1 MFMVSRKAQHHEPQN
16 EEYISMI
23 WQLLTAP
30 LDGLVWIAE
39 QIEER
44 ATEELEQQENLQ
56 KRLTTLQLKF
66 DLGDISEEDF
76 VVQEQ
81 EILEAMEV
89 ELNEQEA

>member
-1 MFMVSRKAQHHEPQN
+1 MCRAKSDTLHN
-16 EEYISMI
+16 EEYILMI

-89 ELNEQEA
+89 ELEANGS

>member
-1 MFMVSRKAQHHEPQN
+1 MV
-16 EEYISMI
+16 

-30 LDGLVWIAE
+30 FEGLLWIAE

-44 ATEELEQQENLQ
+44 ATTELEKTENLQ
-56 KRLTTLQLKF
+56 KRLTTLQLRL

-81 EILEAMEV
+81 EILEAMQAEMD
-89 ELNEQEA
+89 EQEQ

>member
-1 MFMVSRKAQHHEPQN
+1 
-16 EEYISMI
+16 MI

-76 VVQEQ
+76 VAQEQ

-89 ELNEQEA
+89 ELNEQNS

>member
-1 MFMVSRKAQHHEPQN
+1 
-16 EEYISMI
+16 MI

-30 LDGLVWIAE
+30 FEGLVWIAE

-44 ATEELEQQENLQ
+44 ATDELDKKENLQ
-56 KRLTTLQLKF
+56 KRLTSLQLRF

-81 EILEAMEV
+81 EILEAMEL
-89 ELNEQEA
+89 ELNENENENENE

>member
-1 MFMVSRKAQHHEPQN
+1 
-16 EEYISMI
+16 MI

-56 KRLTTLQLKF
+56 KRLTNLQLKF

-89 ELNEQEA
+89 ELNEQNQ

>member
-1 MFMVSRKAQHHEPQN
+1 
-16 EEYISMI
+16 MI

-56 KRLTTLQLKF
+56 KRLTNLQLKF

-89 ELNEQEA
+89 ELNEQEE

>member
-1 MFMVSRKAQHHEPQN
+1 
-16 EEYISMI
+16 MI

-30 LDGLVWIAE
+30 LDGLMWIAE

-56 KRLTTLQLKF
+56 KRLTSLQLRF

-76 VVQEQ
+76 VAQEQ

-89 ELNEQEA
+89 EMNEDV

>member
-1 MFMVSRKAQHHEPQN
+1 
-16 EEYISMI
+16 MI

-30 LDGLVWIAE
+30 LDGLMWIAE

-56 KRLTTLQLKF
+56 KRLTSLQLRF

-76 VVQEQ
+76 VAQEQ
-81 EILEAMEV
+81 EILEAMEI
-89 ELNEQEA
+89 EINEDE

>member
-1 MFMVSRKAQHHEPQN
+1 ML
-16 EEYISMI
+16 

-30 LDGLVWIAE
+30 LEGLVWIAE

-44 ATEELEQQENLQ
+44 ATEELEQKENLQ

-81 EILEAMEV
+81 EILEAMEA
-89 ELNEQEA
+89 ELNAQES

>member
-1 MFMVSRKAQHHEPQN
+1 
-16 EEYISMI
+16 MI

-56 KRLTTLQLKF
+56 KRLTSLQLRF
-66 DLGDISEEDF
+66 DLGDLSEDDF
-76 VVQEQ
+76 VAQEQ

-89 ELNEQEA
+89 EMNEDV

>member
-1 MFMVSRKAQHHEPQN
+1 
-16 EEYISMI
+16 MI

-44 ATEELEQQENLQ
+44 ATTELEKTENLQ

-76 VVQEQ
+76 TAQEQ
-81 EILEAMEV
+81 EILEAMEA
-89 ELNEQEA
+89 EMDENNG

>member
-1 MFMVSRKAQHHEPQN
+1 
-16 EEYISMI
+16 MI

-44 ATEELEQQENLQ
+44 ATEELEQKENLQ

-76 VVQEQ
+76 VIQEQ

-89 ELNEQEA
+89 ELNEQG

>member
-1 MFMVSRKAQHHEPQN
+1 
-16 EEYISMI
+16 MI

-76 VVQEQ
+76 VAQEQ

-89 ELNEQEA
+89 ELNNQEE

>member
-1 MFMVSRKAQHHEPQN
+1 
-16 EEYISMI
+16 MI

-30 LDGLVWIAE
+30 LEGLVWIAE

-44 ATEELEQQENLQ
+44 ATDELEQKENLQ
-56 KRLTTLQLKF
+56 KRLTSLQLRF

-81 EILEAMEV
+81 EILEAMEL
-89 ELNEQEA
+89 ELNENQ

>member
-1 MFMVSRKAQHHEPQN
+1 
-16 EEYISMI
+16 MI

-76 VVQEQ
+76 VAQEQ

-89 ELNEQEA
+89 ELEANGS

>member
-1 MFMVSRKAQHHEPQN
+1 
-16 EEYISMI
+16 MI

-30 LDGLVWIAE
+30 LDGLMWITE

-56 KRLTTLQLKF
+56 KRLTSLQLRF

-76 VVQEQ
+76 VAQEQ

-89 ELNEQEA
+89 EMNEEE

>member
-1 MFMVSRKAQHHEPQN
+1 
-16 EEYISMI
+16 MI

>member
-1 MFMVSRKAQHHEPQN
+1 MV
-16 EEYISMI
+16 

-44 ATEELEQQENLQ
+44 ATTELEKQENLQ
-56 KRLTTLQLKF
+56 KRLTTLQLRF

-76 VVQEQ
+76 VAQEQ
-81 EILEAMEV
+81 EILEAMEA
-89 ELNEQEA
+89 ELDEQEK

>member
-1 MFMVSRKAQHHEPQN
+1 
-16 EEYISMI
+16 MI

-30 LDGLVWIAE
+30 LEGLVWIAE

-44 ATEELEQQENLQ
+44 ATEELEQKENLQ

-81 EILEAMEV
+81 EILEAMEI
-89 ELNEQEA
+89 EMNAQEA

>member
-1 MFMVSRKAQHHEPQN
+1 
-16 EEYISMI
+16 MI

-30 LDGLVWIAE
+30 LEGLVWIAE

-44 ATEELEQQENLQ
+44 ATEELDQQENLQ
-56 KRLTTLQLKF
+56 KRLTNLQLKF

-89 ELNEQEA
+89 ELNEQNQ

>member
-1 MFMVSRKAQHHEPQN
+1 
-16 EEYISMI
+16 MI

-56 KRLTTLQLKF
+56 KRLTTLQLRF

-81 EILEAMEV
+81 EILEAMEA
-89 ELNEQEA
+89 EINEQA

>member
-1 MFMVSRKAQHHEPQN
+1 
-16 EEYISMI
+16 MI

-30 LDGLVWIAE
+30 LDGLMWIAE

-56 KRLTTLQLKF
+56 KRLTSLQLRF

-89 ELNEQEA
+89 EMNEDV

>member
-1 MFMVSRKAQHHEPQN
+1 MV
-16 EEYISMI
+16 

-30 LDGLVWIAE
+30 LEALVWIAE

-44 ATEELEQQENLQ
+44 ATDELEQKENLQ
-56 KRLTTLQLKF
+56 KRLTTLQLRF

-89 ELNEQEA
+89 EMNKQEEIT

>member
-1 MFMVSRKAQHHEPQN
+1 ML
-16 EEYISMI
+16 
-23 WQLLTAP
+23 WQLLTSP
-30 LDGLVWIAE
+30 LDGLLWIAE

-44 ATEELEQQENLQ
+44 ATEELEQKENLQ

-76 VVQEQ
+76 VIQEQ

-89 ELNEQEA
+89 ELNEQG